1 MAEETLRNI
10 ERHAMASRTTVTLNT
25 VDGAHLKLSIE
36 DDGVGFDP
44 EIPRQGHYGI
54 VGLREQAQLIGA
66 QLRIDSAPGRGTRLT
81 VTLRVSPEVL

>member
-1 MAEETLRNI
+1 M
-10 ERHAMASRTTVTLNT
+10 TLNT
-25 VDGAHLKLSIE
+25 IDGAQLKLCIE

-44 EIPRQGHYGI
+44 DIPRQGHYGI